1 MSGQGGSD
9 EKCGDLDCRE
19 VFRRLD
25 DYLDGTLP
33 AEEVVAM
40 RDHLDACSH
49 CADEYGFGAGM
60 VAELK
65 AKLRTVECPD
75 RLRAWIAER
84 TSRGTSGESPGA

>member
-1 MSGQGGSD
+1 MNGQGGP
-9 EKCGDLDCRE
+9 EGNRGRLDCRE

-25 DYLDGTLP
+25 DYLDGVLP
-33 AEEVVAM
+33 ADEVAGM

-65 AKLRTVECPD
+65 AKLRAVECPD

-84 TSRGTSGESPGA
+84 TSGESPGA